1 MQSDY
6 EAITRHNEEQLG
18 KDTASRKSQ
27 VNMYSDFSHFVYEI
41 LQNADDYDAST
52 VTFKLSENELVID
65 HNGIPFEEENVKAI
79 SYFGKSTSRDDL
91 IKTGRFGLGF
101 KSVFAFT
108 ASPVIHSGEENFEI
122 YNLYRL
128 KALLAPYDLEP
139 GKTRIRLP
147 FNHMEKHPDY
157 VETLVAKEKAFDKIS
172 YRLKNLDLTTLLFT
186 RNILEIKWNVQ
197 DKEGNYDE
205 GHYLREDRLKKNVN
219 GHFQTRKT
227 EITDGNI
234 LHTYLVFSRPI
245 KWQGDDHKPVDV
257 AFYLD
262 DHDAIEVI
270 RLSKK
275 PLFVLFPTTV
285 QTHMGF
291 IINGPFRTPAHRETV
306 SQDDDF
312 NQFLIEEIASLLGQS
327 LLDIRE
333 RGLLTV
339 SFLETLPIRMKDF
352 PPYGMFQPIV
362 DSVRHA
368 LMERELL
375 PTEDG
380 MFTSA
385 KNVKLARGSELRKL
399 LSPAQLKE
407 FFSSQKEIKWLS
419 GEITQDRTPD
429 LRSYLMNE
437 LDVEEITREVFARK
451 ISGTFL
457 KNQSD
462 EWIVTFYTYL
472 SGREALWKKA
482 TYNWQS
488 PGLLRSKP
496 IIRLNDGNQVN
507 PFRPDGSPNAYL
519 PVEKETDLPIVN
531 VNIAENEIAR
541 DFLKKL
547 GIPEQDL
554 VAEVFEKILPKYNQ
568 NDMGIFL
575 EEHKRDIAKIRLA
588 YLTDSQDKKR
598 RLLKKLKDTPFI
610 YSECS
615 VLLTEAY
622 KRPAEVYF
630 SNHDLLMYFKGNK
643 DAWFVSSKYDEI
655 LSSLIKDRFMMSFT
669 KDRFMNFLKELGV
682 AEHIRIKRKKENSR
696 GYVVIRSSHGWH
708 KRGHNGFDPDI
719 EIDGL
724 EYAIKHPTMEKSLF
738 VWNNLA
744 IPHSDCI
751 SGIIESSSRKTYEF
765 SRKNKGTSE
774 FGHLLINSAWL
785 PGSDE
790 NFHMPGELSL
800 DDLPES
806 FRPDEKLSKQLEMKK
821 DVMAKLAIEAGISQ
835 TTISLAQKL
844 EKQPELLKEF
854 ESRFHAV
861 PSRPKFPKS
870 SSVDPVRREEHL
882 IDDLQT
888 AAEKTYEVRD
898 RSVRTTRGDIDPVV
912 WLRSQYT
919 NDSEQMV
926 CQICKQEMP
935 FKKLDREYYFEKVE
949 IFDRNILPKEH
960 EAQFLALCP
969 LCAAMY
975 KELIKRDKNAM
986 VRLKD
991 DLMIADDPELP
1002 IKLGDIKASVRF
1014 VETHFNDLKV
1024 ILREPGDKVD

>member
-1 MQSDY
+1 MASDY
-6 EAITRHNEEQLG
+6 EKIRDDNIRRRGEEFDDIGRLISEQL
-18 KDTASRKSQ
+18 
-27 VNMYSDFSHFVYEI
+27 YSDRSQFVYEL
-41 LQNADDYDAST
+41 LQNAEDALERRFRQDSISALPIS
-52 VTFKLSENELVID
+52 VQFRLYKNRLEFK
-65 HNGIPFEEENVKAI
+65 HFGQPFDEEDVRAI
-79 SYFGKSTSRDDL
+79 SDVLKGTKAEDRTQIGKFG
-91 IKTGRFGLGF
+91 IGF
-101 KSVFAFT
+101 KSVYAFT
-108 ASPVIHSGEENFEI
+108 STPEIHSEEEHFIIERYIRPRMADRIPEI
-122 YNLYRL
+122 KDSETLF
-128 KALLAPYDLEP
+128 
-139 GKTRIRLP
+139 IFP
-147 FNHMEKHPDY
+147 FNHEKVSPEEAY
-157 VETLVAKEKAFDKIS
+157 NLIATK
-172 YRLKNLDLTTLLFT
+172 LKLIGSRVLLFLK
-186 RNILEIKWNVQ
+186 RINEIRWSI
-197 DKEGNYDE
+197 EGQGS
-205 GHYLREDRLKKNVN
+205 GHYLREQKTRDAARHVVVIGQNIDKEEEEEDWLVFERQVPVVNSSNTVAVEIAFRLELDKKTQEDKIVKVTSSPLVAY
-219 GHFQTRKT
+219 FATEKDTRLGFVVQGPYRTTPSRDNIPKDDEWNKKLVKET
-227 EITDGNI
+227 ASLITDS
-234 LHTYLVFSRPI
+234 LV
-245 KWQGDDHKPVDV
+245 KLKD
-257 AFYLD
+257 
-262 DHDAIEVI
+262 
-270 RLSKK
+270 
-275 PLFVLFPTTV
+275 
-285 QTHMGF
+285 MGF
-291 IINGPFRTPAHRETV
+291 
-306 SQDDDF
+306 
-312 NQFLIEEIASLLGQS
+312 
-327 LLDIRE
+327 
-333 RGLLTV
+333 LTV
-339 SFLETLPIRMKDF
+339 SVLETLPIRTDDF
-352 PPYGMFQPIV
+352 PSYGMFQPIV
-362 DSVRHA
+362 DSVRDA
-368 LMERELL
+368 LMEQELL

-407 FFSSQKEIKWLS
+407 LTSSQKEIKWLS

-451 ISGTFL
+451 ISGIFL

-462 EWIVTFYTYL
+462 EWIVAFYTYL
-472 SGREALWKKA
+472 SGRETLWKKA
-482 TYNWQS
+482 AHKWQS

-531 VNIAENEIAR
+531 VKIAENEIAR

-554 VAEVFEKILPKYNQ
+554 VAEVFEKILPKYNH

-588 YLTDSQDKKR
+588 YLTDSQEKKS

-610 YSECS
+610 YAECS

-622 KRPAEVYF
+622 KRPTEVYF

-643 DAWFVSSKYDEI
+643 DAWFVSSKYNEI

-669 KDRFMNFLKELGV
+669 KNRFMDFLKELGV
-682 AEHIRIKRKKENSR
+682 AENIRIKRKKENHK
-696 GYVVIRSSHGWH
+696 GYVVIVSSHGWH
-708 KRGHNGFDPDI
+708 ERGHNGFDPDI

-724 EYAIKHPTMEKSLF
+724 EHAIKHPTMEKSLF

-744 IPHSDCI
+744 IPHSGCI
-751 SGIIESSSRKTYEF
+751 SGIVESSSRKTYEF
-765 SRKNKGTSE
+765 GRKNKGTSK

-821 DVMAKLAIEAGISQ
+821 DVMAKLAIEFGISQ
-835 TTISLAQKL
+835 TTISIAQKL

-854 ESRFHAV
+854 ESRLHAL
-861 PSRPKFPKS
+861 SNRPEFPKRTS
-870 SSVDPVRREEHL
+870 KDPVRREEHL
-882 IDDLQT
+882 ADDLQA
-888 AAEKTYEVRD
+888 AAEKTYDVRE
-898 RSVRTTRGDIDPVV
+898 RSVRTTRGGIDPTV

-919 NDSEQMV
+919 NDSGQMV

-935 FKKLDREYYFEKVE
+935 FRKLDGEYYFEKVE

-975 KELIKRDKNAM
+975 KELIKRDKNTL
-986 VRLKD
+986 VCLKD
-991 DLMIADDPELP
+991 DLMIADDLELH
-1002 IKLGDIKASVRF
+1002 IKFGDINASVRF
-1014 VETHFNDLKV
+1014 VETHFHDLKV
-1024 ILREPGDKVD
+1024 ILQES